1 MGLQSILACI
11 SAVCSGGARWWA
23 ATSRRW
29 EPPKLFTKL
38 FAKILRP
45 LGMMPLHQED
55 THDYVEARSLTSI
68 NYIASNPPQYPKKPT
83 EGKQD
88 PLTLYISRVPGTRDI
103 ILSTLKPQ
111 AKSVT
116 AEDVA
121 SSLYY
126 VHLDALEDDPLLPP
140 DQSRHSPSP
149 RSSDDSPRSMIPRKP
164 LPSSSNP
171 ALVSAG
177 NPAAPPP
184 PQNQDHGAPVQKPT
198 PVQPTTTLSRASSVR
213 SIRRKPVGPKLTTAN
228 PMERNL
234 PSIPQGDEHAV
245 NDEQPPPLPPRHK
258 DHGHAVQHE
267 ESSWL
272 SRRKPFTPFS
282 LTLIRRDP
290 TSGNQW
296 NVGKI
301 ASYQLENPELI
312 DDKHHQPS
320 PSINIQIETSGY
332 NKFRGMPTRQSLD
345 MMRPSLDIRPGS
357 SSSASRLH
365 VPDVQTQT
373 PVSGLFE
380 RQVVMSYSPSLV
392 ANIRDKFQRKTSV
405 GDDRSVSPS
414 RRAFHDRSTSQTSI
428 GSFGGDYDGT
438 HPAVITHPAPGL
450 KPRGYVFTSP
460 WDGRCEFVTGHGGRS
475 LKCRHSLP
483 NYGGGVFNPLVDGPE
498 KEHGDDKAKKQPISE
513 LRFNLPSSELFTEK
527 KITDEGGA
535 RARDQLH
542 DQFNKML
549 ARAHGL
555 EDSDDGEFH
564 LDLSLGREKA
574 GGGNR
579 GKRAKMGKLIIYDE
593 GLKMLDLAVAA
604 NVGIWWITWERT
616 YDL

>member
-23 ATSRRW
+23 TTSRRW

-45 LGMMPLHQED
+45 LGIMTFHQED
-55 THDYVEARSLTSI
+55 VPGPEYVEARSLNSI
-68 NYIASNPPQYPKKPT
+68 NYIAANPPQYPKKPT

-88 PLTLYISRVPGTRDI
+88 PLILYISRVPGTRDI

-111 AKSVT
+111 VKNVT

-126 VHLDALEDDPLLPP
+126 VHLDALEDDTLLPP
-140 DQSRHSPSP
+140 DQSRHSSSP
-149 RSSDDSPRSMIPRKP
+149 RSSDDSPRSTIPRKP

-177 NPAAPPP
+177 NSAAP
-184 PQNQDHGAPVQKPT
+184 AVQKPT
-198 PVQPTTTLSRASSVR
+198 PVQSAITTLTRSSSVR
-213 SIRRKPVGPKLTTAN
+213 SIRRKPVAPKLTTPN
-228 PMERNL
+228 HMERNL
-234 PSIPQGDEHAV
+234 SSIPQADEDAA
-245 NDEQPPPLPPRHK
+245 NDDQQPPPLPPRHK
-258 DHGHAVQHE
+258 DHGHGASSE

-272 SRRKPFTPFS
+272 SRRRPFTPFS

-365 VPDVQTQT
+365 VPEVQTQA

-392 ANIRDKFQRKTSV
+392 ANLREKFHRKASV
-405 GDDRSVSPS
+405 GDDRSTSPS
-414 RRAFHDRSTSQTSI
+414 RRTFHDRSISQTSI
-428 GSFGGDYDGT
+428 GSFGGEYDST
-438 HPAVITHPAPGL
+438 HPAVLTHPAPGL

-460 WDGRCEFVTGHGGRS
+460 WDGRCEFVTGHAGRS
-475 LKCRHSLP
+475 LKCRHILP
-483 NYGGGVFNPLVDGPE
+483 DYVGGVFNPLVDGPE
-498 KEHGDDKAKKQPISE
+498 KEHSDDKAKKQPISE
-513 LRFNLPSSELFTEK
+513 LRFNLPSGELFSEK
-527 KITDEGGA
+527 KITDDGGA

-549 ARAHGL
+549 ARAHGI
-555 EDSDDGEFH
+555 EDSDDGDF
-564 LDLSLGREKA
+564 DLEMSLGREKA